1 MASHKTLSDLPDRTA
16 VRIAKTNL
24 SACGCLST
32 WEQFMHLSSEG
43 KCMELD
49 IIRLGYCIGEQC
61 WDSRDIDFVLSESDR
76 SAPFPK
82 SVRRCLI
89 NKLKNARSLKQEAL
103 ERVKKKQCMLVER
116 HRSCHSQA
124 K

>member
-49 IIRLGYCIGEQC
+49 IIRLGYGIKEQC
-61 WDSRDIDFVLSESDR
+61 LDSRDIDFQLSENDR
-76 SAPFPK
+76 AAPFPK
-82 SVRRCLI
+82 SVVVISLT
-89 NKLKNARSLKQEAL
+89 NLKR
-103 ERVKKKQCMLVER
+103 
-116 HRSCHSQA
+116 
-124 K
+124 